1 MKKYLYQD
9 LFELEEVHWW
19 HIAKRKI
26 CLALIKKYV
35 KTRSNFKVLDIGCG
49 TGKNLEEF
57 CKFGKAFGIDT
68 SIDAI
73 RFCREKR
80 GLKNVTLASA
90 QKTGFS
96 YDSFDVVCILD
107 VLEHTDDK
115 KTLKEIHRI
124 LKPGGL
130 LLITVPAFNFLWSRW
145 DEVLHHRRRYTRE
158 SLSKILHLSNFNVIK
173 ISYMYSFL
181 ILPLIIIRFIKSF
194 LFKNH
199 YPSDFKISNK
209 ILNKVMISVSALES
223 NLIFNGSIPFGTSLV
238 CVAKKS

>member
-145 DEVLHHRRRYTRE
+145 DEVLHHRRRYTKD
-158 SLSKILHLSNFNVIK
+158 SLEKILSFTNFEVVK

-181 ILPLIIIRFIKSF
+181 VVPLIVIRFIKSF

>member
-145 DEVLHHRRRYTRE
+145 DEVLHHRRRYTKD
-158 SLSKILHLSNFNVIK
+158 SLEKILSFTNFEVVK

-181 ILPLIIIRFIKSF
+181 VVPLIVIRFIKSF

-223 NLIFNGSIPFGTSLV
+223 NLIFNSSIPFGTSLV

>member
-124 LKPGGL
+124 LTHGGL

-145 DEVLHHRRRYTRE
+145 DEVLHHRRRYTKD
-158 SLSKILHLSNFNVIK
+158 SLEKILSFTNFEVVK

-181 ILPLIIIRFIKSF
+181 VVPLIVIRFIKSF